1 MIPSSASTFFK
12 SSTIQKEQIQK
23 ELNDYKSVLSR
34 NELLKIKL
42 KGETIFGYYNG
53 FDRDRGSFNIL
64 LHDRQDGKDHKQGLI
79 RKGIK
84 TAISITKYDVDVLG
98 NYYLS
103 KPEKRLELA

>member
-1 MIPSSASTFFK
+1 MDLIE
-12 SSTIQKEQIQK
+12 IE
-23 ELNDYKSVLSR
+23 EVL
-34 NELLKIKL
+34 
-42 KGETIFGYYNG
+42 TYYY
-53 FDRDRGSFNIL
+53 
-64 LHDRQDGKDHKQGLI
+64 HDRQDGKDHKQGLI